1 MEIVYLCKQRF
12 KPIDCATDEACRAFL
27 KHHEEYVLPR
37 SNDPECLLDI
47 AIEYCNTLSASS
59 NVETVE
65 NLHAY
70 HLDPYFFW
78 APPDARYMIFGWAQ
92 NAFTNQLAAYTQPFL
107 ELPEDCAG
115 DVLEYL
121 DTNMTREDSLYYAT
135 ECATPAA
142 HAWVRDVLA
151 AGVSLSTGMKFRSLH
166 MTCSIKK
173 ASYKCHYF
181 RCSLLDSGES
191 NL

>member
-1 MEIVYLCKQRF
+1 MYLCKQCF
-12 KPIDCATDEACRAFL
+12 KPIDYATDEACRAFL

-37 SNDPECLLDI
+37 SNDPECLLDV
-47 AIEYCNTLSASS
+47 AIEYCSPLSASS
-59 NVETVE
+59 NVETEE
-65 NLHAY
+65 NLHMY

-92 NAFTNQLAAYTQPFL
+92 NAFTNQLAAYTQPVL
-107 ELPEDCAG
+107 ELLEDCAG

-121 DTNMTREDSLYYAT
+121 DTTMTREDSLYYAT